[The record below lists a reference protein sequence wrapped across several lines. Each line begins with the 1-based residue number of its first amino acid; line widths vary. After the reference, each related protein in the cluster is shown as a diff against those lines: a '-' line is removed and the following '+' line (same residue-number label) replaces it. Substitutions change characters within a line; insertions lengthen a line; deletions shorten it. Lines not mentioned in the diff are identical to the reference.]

1 LFLCSFTLFLITLL
15 QFLLFFSCFSFVSL
29 FIFSQIAYM
38 DFIDFNGNAGP
49 IYCRLPRIR
58 YIKNEDFLHLQSLDL
73 RLEKRK
79 YGLLPVSSF
88 QLFFLCCSTD
98 CYNSCYVFISYC
110 QLDRFFVLSRI
121 IFLLH
126 DWWQVHVVVVIASIY
141 YSSISHFGD
150 LINLSVQEVFD
161 YFFMFVS
168 CIFISFLNS
177 RSSF

>member
-49 IYCRLPRIR
+49 IAYRLPRIR

-73 RLEKRK
+73 RLEKSK

-88 QLFFLCCSTD
+88 QLFC
-98 CYNSCYVFISYC
+98 
-110 QLDRFFVLSRI
+110 FVL
-121 IFLLH
+121 
-126 DWWQVHVVVVIASIY
+126 
-141 YSSISHFGD
+141 
-150 LINLSVQEVFD
+150 
-161 YFFMFVS
+161 
-168 CIFISFLNS
+168 
-177 RSSF
+177 